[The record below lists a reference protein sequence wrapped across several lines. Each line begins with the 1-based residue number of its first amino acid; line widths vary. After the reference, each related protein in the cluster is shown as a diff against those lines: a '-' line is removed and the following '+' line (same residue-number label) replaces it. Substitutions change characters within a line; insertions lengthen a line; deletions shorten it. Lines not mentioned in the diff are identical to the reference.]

1 MCKWLLV
8 FFVAS
13 ILISSSRFTNIE
25 TKKWVNPDLFES
37 GSLAN
42 EFMQNEEDEI
52 ALVEAVVDYETESD
66 MQERPVV
73 S

>member
-1 MCKWLLV
+1 V
-8 FFVAS
+8 QVVAS
-13 ILISSSRFTNIE
+13 FFCSQYPVISSSRFTNIE

-52 ALVEAVVDYETESD
+52 ALVEAVVDYETLESD
-66 MQERPVV
+66 MQE
-73 S
+73 